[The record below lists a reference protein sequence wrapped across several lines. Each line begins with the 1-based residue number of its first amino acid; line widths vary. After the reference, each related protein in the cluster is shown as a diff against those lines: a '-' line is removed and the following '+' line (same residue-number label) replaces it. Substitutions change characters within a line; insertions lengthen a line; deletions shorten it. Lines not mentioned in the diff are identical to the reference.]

1 MADEDIF
8 DVEGLAKGLIKGL
21 DTPKD
26 VLVDF
31 PLGVVQA
38 GTNIARGDVPL
49 PESFSDVFD
58 PDSQFYEGLTKDSLP
73 NVPGFEETIQFM
85 GDLENSGDNIEEY
98 SGMLASGLGSS
109 VALVKVLDQI
119 KAKNPKLFKFLRKA
133 YPFSVG
139 QFYVAMKAQPDGPG
153 KIKKVLNALKGTLP
167 QGYKGNKTGKTV
179 LKKVLPRLLRLSG
192 IGGALS
198 AFMTKPLNEGEDEEM
213 AVINEFFTMDE
224 EGTLVP
230 KPSAFDK
237 FVEPEPEPSEGEKFT
252 DEFLSEDRGSLL
264 EGADRLATGGE
275 PQLAENIFE
284 ETGSNEP
291 EGIQVA
297 GGFKELFG
305 KAPIWAT
312 AGVEKA
318 KTLIQEF
325 TKNEKKNMENISSKL
340 GTEAEVN
347 FKEDI
352 DILDTPTGETAV
364 GSIKNKKTII
374 DSPEP
379 NESIFYSGIEARLM
393 DPNTPKTFN
402 SVDEFFTFMNAKGVS
417 RPEVEDNLLSNFL
430 EAAKKTNSAVTK
442 KDLLNIVRKS
452 PMRKIQTV
460 TYGGARYGGEKRA
473 KYDGYQEPGALPGS
487 YREDVIFL
495 DPENIPFDPKVL
507 PKSGHDFA
515 EDYVLAWSRKTDRNA
530 TLPVEKTAE
539 GIAATVDPAMIR
551 TLKRNQKTLDR
562 QLKGLETS
570 AMRKL
575 EREGLIDVDDID
587 NLTMAEI
594 RNILDTDTMARLR
607 SIDEPLEQQI
617 LQFRMK
623 IDSDA
628 AKLQQMEAATKG
640 KKVVVTMADEIQ
652 SDILQQAKE
661 MENNLRK
668 SLGDLI
674 DASAEKRRLA
684 IAQADYSSP
693 LRDID
698 PAVAEFY
705 LKNKNVFRPLFKTD
719 EDMQQFIDEFA
730 KTKNVFEELAEA
742 GPNATDD
749 LRNRV
754 RAAYK
759 KETELL
765 STLETQLSEDSIKK
779 LFPNVPF
786 KNRTEWG
793 ELVIKSDLA
802 NAANLLY
809 GPDKIPDA
817 AQWYAI
823 SPAKFIKKRYE
834 SMGLNKGGTNTPIE
848 ERKAAKEAGE
858 QLKGIGVEEFYGGPE
873 SVDPKGKHYTSVLEK
888 SLKRAAKE
896 NNSEFKI
903 IEVEGMGKVYAVKI
917 TPEMLLPHKTHRKKG
932 GMVYT
937 PEIIDIFEAA

>member
-8 DVEGLAKGLIKGL
+8 DVEGLAKGFIKGL

-26 VLVDF
+26 LLVDF

-38 GTNIARGDVPL
+38 GANIFRGEDIL
-49 PESFSDVFD
+49 E
-58 PDSQFYEGLTKDSLP
+58 DSLP

-85 GDLENSGDNIEEY
+85 GDLEKSGGNIEEGAGILT
-98 SGMLASGLGSS
+98 SGAASSI
-109 VALVKVLDQI
+109 ALVKVLDQI
-119 KAKNPKLFKFLRKA
+119 KAKNPRLFKQLRKV

-167 QGYKGNKTGKTV
+167 QGYKGETAKATV
-179 LKKVLPRLLRLSG
+179 IKKVLPRLLRLNM
-192 IGGALS
+192 IGGLIGS
-198 AFMTKPLNEGEDEEM
+198 MMTKPLNRDGDFY
-213 AVINEFFTMDE
+213 VDSKGNKYPFDLVNEFFTFDE
-224 EGTLVP
+224 KGDLLM
-230 KPSAFDK
+230 KPSALEEFAETETK
-237 FVEPEPEPSEGEKFT
+237 PEPEPSEGEKFT
-252 DEFLSEDRGSLL
+252 DEFLSKDRGALL

-284 ETGSNEP
+284 ETGFNEP

-297 GGFKELFG
+297 GTFKEIFG
-305 KAPIWAT
+305 KAPVWAT

-325 TKNEKKNMENISSKL
+325 TKNEKKNMENISNKL

-379 NESIFYSGIEARLM
+379 NESVFYSGLEARLM

-402 SVDEFFTFMNAKGVS
+402 NVDEFFTFMNAKGVS

-430 EAAKKTNSAVTK
+430 EAAKKTNSAITK
-442 KDLLNIVRKS
+442 KDLLSIVRKS

-473 KYDGYQEPGALPGS
+473 KYDGYQEAGALPGS

-530 TLPVEKTAE
+530 TLPVEKTPQ
-539 GIAATVDPAMIR
+539 GIAEQVDPAMIR
-551 TLKRNQKTLDR
+551 TLKRNRTKLKN

-570 AMRKL
+570 AYEKIRRGLDLDMTPPDQMSPRLIAETVDSRISFL
-575 EREGLIDVDDID
+575 EETDMPLV
-587 NLTMAEI
+587 TQI
-594 RNILDTDTMARLR
+594 R
-607 SIDEPLEQQI
+607 
-617 LQFRMK
+617 QFRSK
-623 IDSDA
+623 IQNDNVRLA
-628 AKLQQMEAATKG
+628 EMEATTVG

-834 SMGLNKGGTNTPIE
+834 SMGLNKGGTDTPIE
-848 ERKAAKEAGE
+848 DRKAAKEAGE

-873 SVDPKGKHYTSVLEK
+873 SIDPKGKHYTSVLEK
-888 SLKRAAKE
+888 ALKRAAKE